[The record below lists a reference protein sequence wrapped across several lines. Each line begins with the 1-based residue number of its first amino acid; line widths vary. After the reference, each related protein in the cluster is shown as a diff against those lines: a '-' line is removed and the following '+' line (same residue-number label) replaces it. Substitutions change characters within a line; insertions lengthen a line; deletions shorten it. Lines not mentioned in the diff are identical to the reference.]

1 MSKFPLLGFFF
12 CLVKSY
18 FSSDYRDLLEKLILI
33 NKVKQIVQ
41 SKTLQIYSKNDI
53 KEQLGALHVYVPWP
67 LMCLYYTF
75 TKRKK
80 MMTKIVYNLFFPVF
94 WSYFKG
100 PVDINNRWILF
111 FVDRPVRKHSTHI
124 ETSS

>member
-1 MSKFPLLGFFF
+1 MHECMNKICLQNGFVMFTNISNEYSLKLILCQNFHYWVFF

-33 NKVKQIVQ
+33 NKVRQIVQ

-67 LMCLYYTF
+67 LMSLYYTF
-75 TKRKK
+75 TKREKTDDK
-80 MMTKIVYNLFFPVF
+80 NSV
-94 WSYFKG
+94 
-100 PVDINNRWILF
+100 
-111 FVDRPVRKHSTHI
+111 
-124 ETSS
+124 